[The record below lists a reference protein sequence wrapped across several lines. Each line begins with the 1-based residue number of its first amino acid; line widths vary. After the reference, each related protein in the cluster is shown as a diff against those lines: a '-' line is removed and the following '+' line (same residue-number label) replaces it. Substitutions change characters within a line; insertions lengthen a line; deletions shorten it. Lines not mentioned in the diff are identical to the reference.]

1 MRHQTASIIRL
12 LFVLSVTYGL
22 CSSAFSEDRST
33 GCSAATLN
41 GTYGFY
47 WTGTTLEGPLVS
59 VGILN
64 YDGKGNFTAKQH
76 ISRNG
81 KFEYLT
87 GSYKVEV
94 APNCTSKSFQDGAM
108 VSWDTIVDNGNRIV
122 LMSRVRGTTV
132 YGLAEK
138 IHKKT
143 SELSSSTFSDSGCSE
158 ATLNGAYGF
167 RRSGVNLDG
176 PLVGVGILVYDGKG
190 NSWNRQ
196 SVSRN
201 GSMEVV
207 TGTGEVQV
215 AEDCTTKGLL
225 TWGVIVDNG
234 NRVFFMSRVPTITV
248 YGISEKI
255 HQQ

>member
-1 MRHQTASIIRL
+1 
-12 LFVLSVTYGL
+12 
-22 CSSAFSEDRST
+22 
-33 GCSAATLN
+33 LN

-47 WTGTTLEGPLVS
+47 WTGTTLEGPIVS
-59 VGILN
+59 VGILS
-64 YDGKGNFTAKQH
+64 YDGKGNFTARQH

-81 KFEYLT
+81 KFENVT
-87 GSYKVEV
+87 GSYKVKV
-94 APNCTSKSFQDGAM
+94 ARDCTSKSFQDGAM

-143 SELSSSTFSDSGCSE
+143 SDPSLSTFSDSGCSE

-167 RRSGVNLDG
+167 RRSGFSPDG
-176 PLVGVGILVYDGKG
+176 TVVGVGILIYDGKG
-190 NSWNRQ
+190 NSFNRQ

-201 GSMEVV
+201 GIMEVV
-207 TGTGEVQV
+207 EGTGEIQI
-215 AEDCTTKGLL
+215 AKDCTTKGLN
-225 TWGVIVDNG
+225 TWGVIVDDG

-255 HQQ
+255 IQQ